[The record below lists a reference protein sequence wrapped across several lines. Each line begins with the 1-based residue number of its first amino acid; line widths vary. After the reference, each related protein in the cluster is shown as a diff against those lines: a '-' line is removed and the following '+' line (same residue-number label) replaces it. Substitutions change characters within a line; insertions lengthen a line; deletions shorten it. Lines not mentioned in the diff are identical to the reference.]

1 MSEFPFLRLNMSNSL
16 YGVHHILL
24 IHSSIHGHLGCFHF
38 LAVVHNAAMNMSV
51 QIHDHILAF
60 DSFGYGSGIDGSHNY
75 FIYLEEL
82 LYSSTEAVP
91 FYIPPIVYTRAQTLY
106 PRQHYLFSVFIF
118 LLIRAILMGVKCWGR
133 SFQVSYQREK

>member
-1 MSEFPFLRLNMSNSL
+1 MSNSL

-91 FYIPPIVYTRAQTLY
+91 FYIPPIVYKGSNFISSPTL
-106 PRQHYLFSVFIF
+106 FIF
-118 LLIRAILMGVKCWGR
+118 CFYF
-133 SFQVSYQREK
+133 SFNKSHPDGCEVLGKVFSSVIS